1 MIKKFYEYKKMVWA
15 NQLSYKTTLAENH
28 HADVLAGYEI
38 DDQYRDF
45 LSGYATNFA
54 TPEKNEISNGMKT
67 ESVSGNDI
75 RTRMVSYI
83 SRLNYD
89 YRNKYYLG
97 GSFRTDGSSRFH
109 RSNRWGSFWSVS
121 AAWRA
126 IEEDFMSPATNWLTD
141 LKVRASYGVNGTLPS
156 SYFGYMGLSSLT
168 NGYLEQPGII
178 RSQMMNNDLQW
189 ETNYNLNLGLDF
201 ALWNRI
207 NVTLEYYTRITRN
220 LLMDRPISMTNGFDS
235 YLMNIG
241 EVKNQGIELDIS
253 STNVKTK
260 NFSWNTTFN
269 ISHNRNEIVKLDGLQ
284 TEIISGDRRAHV

>member
-1 MIKKFYEYKKMVWA
+1 
-15 NQLSYKTTLAENH
+15 
-28 HADVLAGYEI
+28 
-38 DDQYRDF
+38 
-45 LSGYATNFA
+45 
-54 TPEKNEISNGMKT
+54 
-67 ESVSGNDI
+67 
-75 RTRMVSYI
+75 
-83 SRLNYD
+83 
-89 YRNKYYLG
+89 
-97 GSFRTDGSSRFH
+97 
-109 RSNRWGSFWSVS
+109 
-121 AAWRA
+121 
-126 IEEDFMSPATNWLTD
+126 MSPATNWLTD

-241 EVKNQGIELDIS
+241 EV
-253 STNVKTK
+253 
-260 NFSWNTTFN
+260 
-269 ISHNRNEIVKLDGLQ
+269 
-284 TEIISGDRRAHV
+284 